1 VQIRCFRNERR
12 HSSQE
17 GDASPFARAAAK
29 LIKLVSRSAG
39 QSNGSAWPLSA
50 LFQVCIII
58 DHTAD
63 GCAPWMPAP
72 APAVTLYKWSRI
84 HQTRFKK
91 NRQLFITAAT
101 KEPAARGDRVR
112 GPAFY
117 FHWLPDDCEICVLME
132 YNFGCAGWEVERTLP
147 CHEGVGSSRRL
158 MWFISKGYNL
168 ARHFLSERQIP
179 N

>member
-1 VQIRCFRNERR
+1 MCRQIRCFRNERR

-17 GDASPFARAAAK
+17 GDASPFVRAAAK

-63 GCAPWMPAP
+63 GCAPWMPTP

-91 NRQLFITAAT
+91 IASYLSRPQQKNRRREI
-101 KEPAARGDRVR
+101 ARS
-112 GPAFY
+112 PFY
-117 FHWLPDDCEICVLME
+117 SHWLPDDCEICVLME
-132 YNFGCAGWEVERTLP
+132 YNFGCWLGEKLREL
-147 CHEGVGSSRRL
+147 CHEGVWNSRR
-158 MWFISKGYNL
+158 MWFISACAL
-168 ARHFLSERQIP
+168 SFTCHFLYECKIQ